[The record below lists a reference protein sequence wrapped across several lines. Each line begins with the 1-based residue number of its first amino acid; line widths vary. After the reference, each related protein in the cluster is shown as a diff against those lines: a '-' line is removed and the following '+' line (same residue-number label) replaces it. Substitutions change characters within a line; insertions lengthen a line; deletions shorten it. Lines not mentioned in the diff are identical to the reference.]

1 MNDFATVGGI
11 CVGVTG
17 SGRAAFCYHC
27 AFGQQQLSPTA
38 EKQHTLARWQFVAGW
53 RLVCDLLVC
62 LMCLSTVGPCWMLAT
77 VPIMLRW
84 RVCFNWTRRRF
95 WNIPSLSIWGNQFAS
110 CGEIF
115 MDSSMKPSPS
125 VCQFGN
131 IKQDFAEENTKPGSL
146 AAVRKGTRLGSSHTG
161 HKLWMKFGRCG
172 SIKAGASTPSK
183 HCKGTLEQG
192 TKAPNVGVLLVLL
205 KCSWDRLQH
214 LWYYR
219 G

>member
-17 SGRAAFCYHC
+17 SGRAAFYYHC

-84 RVCFNWTRRRF
+84 RVCFNWTQWRF
-95 WNIPSLSIWGNQFAS
+95 WNIPSLSIWGNQFSS
-110 CGEIF
+110 CGEVFFEDIYGF
-115 MDSSMKPSPS
+115 FHEAISLCVS
-125 VCQFGN
+125 VWEH
-131 IKQDFAEENTKPGSL
+131 K
-146 AAVRKGTRLGSSHTG
+146 TR
-161 HKLWMKFGRCG
+161 F
-172 SIKAGASTPSK
+172 
-183 HCKGTLEQG
+183 CKGKY
-192 TKAPNVGVLLVLL
+192 KA
-205 KCSWDRLQH
+205 RLISSCPEGYWAGFNPHRTQIVDEI
-214 LWYYR
+214 WKVW
-219 G
+219 